1 MIRFVRGHADVSI
14 AVADS
19 GGTGA
24 PVLFVHGFAHQRS
37 VWAGVIARL
46 ASPVRAL
53 AVDLRGHGESGW
65 SIPGEYD
72 VGHHALDLVQ
82 LIDQLS
88 LERVTIVAHSLG
100 GNAAT
105 LATAAR
111 ADRVAGLVLVDTGP
125 GLSTAGLQW
134 IAAGATGPILSY
146 ACIAEYRASLDAT
159 HPLAD
164 PASLDRLAAASLVRR
179 VDGRFEARLD
189 PAVLRGP
196 VDPGVLAAVEER
208 LWRALAAVRC
218 PTLVVRGAKSA
229 MLPAA
234 SAKRMVDEVLE
245 RGELRVIEAAGH
257 SVMLDAE
264 AELASRI
271 DAFLA
276 ARRVPRRAPLPR
288 IVHGP
293 TVL

>member
-1 MIRFVRGHADVSI
+1 MIRFVRGHADVSL
-14 AVADS
+14 ALTDS
-19 GGTGA
+19 GGIGA

-46 ASPVRAL
+46 ASPVRAI

-72 VGHHALDLVQ
+72 VAHHALDLMQV
-82 LIDQLS
+82 LDQLA

-105 LATAAR
+105 LAAAAR

-125 GLSTAGLQW
+125 GLSVAGLQW
-134 IAAGATGPILSY
+134 IAAGATGPVISY
-146 ACIAEYRASLDAT
+146 AQVDEYRASLDAA
-159 HPLAD
+159 HPLAE

-179 VDGRFEARLD
+179 ADGRFEARLD

-196 VDPGVLAAVEER
+196 VDPVVLAAVEQR
-208 LWRALAAVRC
+208 LWRALGAIRC

-234 SAKRMVDEVLE
+234 VAERMVDEVLE
-245 RGELRVIEAAGH
+245 HGELRVIDAAGH

-271 DAFLA
+271 DAFLGS
-276 ARRVPRRAPLPR
+276 RRATRRAPLPR